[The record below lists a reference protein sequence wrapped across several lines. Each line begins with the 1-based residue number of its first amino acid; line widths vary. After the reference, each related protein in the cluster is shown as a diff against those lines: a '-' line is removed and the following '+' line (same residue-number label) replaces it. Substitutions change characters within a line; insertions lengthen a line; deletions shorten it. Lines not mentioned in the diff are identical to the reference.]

1 MSVQTLN
8 NSTLKLRSLNISN
21 EYLQNSQGYIPQENV
36 LTTANNGDLL
46 VNGIPIQAG
55 GGGGGIIEI
64 LDGPGISSTETEGV
78 VTINNTGVLSIVAGT
93 NVTISE
99 TEGAVTI
106 NSTGGGGGG
115 AVNSVTAGVGIGV
128 LPTTGDVIVSNDGV
142 LALTAGSGI
151 SISGTNADKTIT
163 NNGVLSIVAGT
174 NVTISETEGAVTIN
188 AIGGGSAANI
198 NGYRYTN
205 TTTPF
210 YFEVATNTSLSHI
223 CNFTNFNVSATSVIT
238 CTITQS
244 NITGATLPPAS
255 IAIPVFSNFSYTN
268 AGADSTVTVN
278 YAMICQNTSIATV
291 YVNSIELLVYNP

>member
-21 EYLQNSQGYIPQENV
+21 EYLQNTQGYIPQENV

-78 VTINNTGVLSIVAGT
+78 VTITNTGVLSIVAGT

-106 NSTGGGGGG
+106 NAAGGGSTG
-115 AVNSVTAGVGIGV
+115 
-128 LPTTGDVIVSNDGV
+128 VSSI
-142 LALTAGSGI
+142 TAGSGI
-151 SISGTNADKTIT
+151 NAVDNSGDYTIT
-163 NNGVLSIVAGT
+163 NTGVLSIVAGT

-198 NGYRYTN
+198 NRYRYTN

-210 YFEVATNTSLSHI
+210 YFEVATNTSLSHTF
-223 CNFTNFNVSATSVIT
+223 NFTNFNVSATSVIT

-244 NITGATLPPAS
+244 NITGVTLPPAS

-278 YAMICQNTSIATV
+278 YAMICQNTAVATV
-291 YVNSIELLVYNP
+291 DVNSIELLVYNP